1 MKYVIN
7 RILSLCLLLSCGYGY
22 GREILTTLPLYY
34 APYHFP
40 LNPYQDDKD
49 WYVNLRGSAYYRSA
63 DDAFSN
69 CDSTCKVPFTTLIF
83 GKSDFT
89 LADAFTDSSVDN
101 ALPLNPF
108 VTIST
113 LTPRFDYNEKGAMF
127 EMTGGAKFGCEK
139 KWHAGARARLPIR
152 EIDVQEVCGNEGN
165 DLIGVTL
172 SDVYRQRQESIK
184 IASGPDAG
192 AENTNLVWA
201 ARLDFLSHIL
211 QIALNNDGT
220 PEPMVF
226 YNNPAENGGRI
237 TIAGENVSD
246 NILAAATPPFLTNTP
261 MVAVIDSANGSIPES
276 VRWGDVNS
284 NITGVVAPDGSGLSN
299 LQRGRFA
306 GDVAYYTPL
315 STNVPAQSKL
325 FVVPTINDTNNTG
338 GYTAALQTPG
348 ATTIQSQINAA
359 IENLDTS
366 VEAFIQES
374 GLDFCDGRS
383 KGLGD
388 LDLELYAGYDWDFC
402 HPLYTDLILGFRF
415 PTGDKV
421 CDCKQ
426 VLKQPT
432 GNGGHYEVRTGF
444 QGGVDVTRWFKVRG
458 DFFYAWVLNGT
469 ESIPA
474 TFQGAT
480 IKNIGPCVPAKIH
493 WGYLFANLDATF
505 FANDCCGFNI
515 GYQVYHKGCDH
526 VQFCQATATDLA
538 GRPNQPL
545 DASVAQMLTNRT
557 QHKILAEFFL
567 STSSCEFFT
576 GYDYA
581 VAGKNAP
588 VDSDFYL
595 GIKVAF

>member
-1 MKYVIN
+1 MKNFIKV
-7 RILSLCLLLSCGYGY
+7 SCLTLLVSSGHMFA
-22 GREILTTLPLYY
+22 REILTTLPLYY

-40 LNPYQDDKD
+40 LNPYQDEKN
-49 WYVNLRGSAYYRSA
+49 WYVNVRGSAYYRSA

-69 CDSTCKVPFTTLIF
+69 CDGTCKVPFSTLIF

-89 LADAFTDSSVDN
+89 VAEAFPNSIAGTIVPN
-101 ALPLNPF
+101 NPF
-108 VTIST
+108 VTVSH
-113 LTPRFDYNEKGAMF
+113 LHPRFDYNEKGAMF
-127 EMTGGAKFGCEK
+127 EVTGGAKFGCEK
-139 KWHAGARARLPIR
+139 NWHAGARARLPIR
-152 EIDVQEVCGNEGN
+152 EIDVQEICPN
-165 DLIGVTL
+165 DMTGETL
-172 SDVYRQRQESIK
+172 EDVYRQRLEDITV
-184 IASGPDAG
+184 GPSSTSPFTATSPNN
-192 AENTNLVWA
+192 AFA
-201 ARLDFLSHIL
+201 ARLDFLT
-211 QIALNNDGT
+211 ALLRVSITSNGGSD
-220 PEPMVF
+220 PMVF
-226 YNNPAENGGRI
+226 YNDTQTGNRI
-237 TIAGENVSD
+237 SIAHQDVSNNQSAAQSPLPTNV
-246 NILAAATPPFLTNTP
+246 P
-261 MVAVIDSANGSIPES
+261 MIAVIESSDSSLPES
-276 VRWGDVNS
+276 VRWADINT
-284 NITGVVAPDGSGLSN
+284 NITGVVAADGSGLSN

-306 GDVAYYTPL
+306 GDINYGPGLGTDTA
-315 STNVPAQSKL
+315 AQSKL
-325 FVVPTINDTNNTG
+325 FVVPTVNDSGITQAQTTG
-338 GYTAALQTPG
+338 GSR
-348 ATTIQSQINAA
+348 TIQSAINAA
-359 IENLDTS
+359 VTNIDTS
-366 VEAFIQES
+366 ITPFFEQNGF
-374 GLDFCDGRS
+374 DFCDGLS